1 MKIFLEPDDLD
12 VRIEL
17 IPLID
22 VIFCILVFFIL
33 GAVSYGRAQG
43 LNLDLPKAETAQTQL
58 SDTLKVEVDSLSQI
72 KVDNTP
78 VTEEQLVQVMAGYI
92 RKNPQGVVVLEADR
106 LVNYG
111 TVAQLIDKLQQI
123 GGNRVAL
130 GAVRPDP
137 NAASPS
143 PFPGS
148 LQPPTSPLNPGLSSP
163 QTLPQPS
170 LPGTVTVPQT
180 IPQTIPQTTSPV
192 LPSGAGKTAPQSS
205 GQLTQ
210 PSALPSTQTS
220 VQTASPSPKA
230 R

>member
-43 LNLDLPKAETAQTQL
+43 LNLDLPTAETAQTQL
-58 SDTLKVEVDSLSQI
+58 SDTLKVDVDALGQI
-72 KVDNTP
+72 KIENTP
-78 VTEEQLVQVMAGYI
+78 VTEDQLVRVMSAYV
-92 RKNPQGVVVLEADR
+92 RQKPQGVVVLEADK

-111 TVAQLIDKLQQI
+111 QVARLIDTLQKV

-130 GAVRPDP
+130 GAIKQDSATPTP
-137 NAASPS
+137 NALPGGTPQTLPSPNLNLQNPVQPTVPPGTSGGVPQIAPQVPPQSSQPPGQLPAASPS
-143 PFPGS
+143 GG
-148 LQPPTSPLNPGLSSP
+148 LKTPLA
-163 QTLPQPS
+163 QPS
-170 LPGTVTVPQT
+170 
-180 IPQTIPQTTSPV
+180 V
-192 LPSGAGKTAPQSS
+192 LPSQA
-205 GQLTQ
+205 LT
-210 PSALPSTQTS
+210 
-220 VQTASPSPKA
+220 PSPKMQ